1 MLEGSNGA
9 ISSFMEHIEEEEP
22 DGTYHFYHRP
32 FIDVP
37 MAEN

>member
-1 MLEGSNGA
+1 MLEGSNRP

-22 DGTYHFYHRP
+22 YGTYHFYHGL

-37 MAEN
+37 MAEK